1 MQNQITP
8 IIDTISYDETIQN
21 MFSNN
26 LYSDEYIFYA
36 CMISK
41 CNIYFIDDLDSPA
54 GVSFNDS
61 YNLYI
66 NLNKF
71 KEYTLIERMA
81 ILKHEML
88 HILNGH
94 LLYRNENKKLKNWN
108 IATDCS
114 INQLINSQHLPK
126 NCITPDYIE
135 KEINMKIKRQEPSEY
150 YYELLNNLKDEYE
163 FKDVDKHSTWEL
175 TSSES
180 SEEIQKEITK
190 NMIEESMQ
198 DSMNIIGEYP
208 NNCSNWLKLYSN
220 KSQINWKL
228 ELKNNLKIS
237 TKLPT
242 IYRRNRRLPNRIDLK
257 GSKRNKKDNI
267 LYIIDSS
274 GSVNNKDFKEL
285 NSEII
290 NLCKQINK
298 EIISIQVDSEASEPE
313 ILTKNSNKIERKRDA
328 GTFLSKGLEKAD
340 EHKLDYDTVIVS
352 TDGYLM
358 NDDIE
363 NFKKIKKKIIF
374 LISKRGTVDY
384 LNKTKY
390 KLFKIIKLI

>member
-8 IIDTISYDETIQN
+8 INNTISYDETIQN

-36 CMISK
+36 CMVSK
-41 CNIYFIDDLDSPA
+41 CNIYFIDDLNSPA

-66 NLNKF
+66 NLNLF

-114 INQLINSQHLPK
+114 INQLINNQHLPK

-135 KEINMKIKRQEPSEY
+135 KEINIKIKRQEPSEY
-150 YYELLNNLKDEYE
+150 YYEILNNLKDEYE

-175 TSSES
+175 NSSES
-180 SEEIQKEITK
+180 SKEIQKEITK

-198 DSMNIIGEYP
+198 DSMNIVGKYP

-242 IYRRNRRLPNRIDLK
+242 IYKRNRRLPNRIDLK
-257 GSKRNKKDNI
+257 GSKRNKKNNI

-358 NDDIE
+358 TDDIE
-363 NFKKIKKKIIF
+363 NFKKIKKKVIF
-374 LISKRGTVDY
+374 LISKKGTVDY

-390 KLFKIIKLI
+390 KMFKIIKLI

>member
-1 MQNQITP
+1 MQNQITT
-8 IIDTISYDETIQN
+8 INNTISYDETIQN

-36 CMISK
+36 CMVSK
-41 CNIYFIDDLDSPA
+41 CNIYFIDDLNSPA

-71 KEYTLIERMA
+71 KEYNLMERMA

-135 KEINMKIKRQEPSEY
+135 KEINKKIKRLEPSEY
-150 YYELLNNLKDEYE
+150 YYELLENLKDVYD
-163 FKDVDKHSTWEL
+163 FKDIDKHSTWDL
-175 TSSES
+175 NDSES
-180 SEEIQKEITK
+180 SEEVQKEVTK

-198 DSMNIIGEYP
+198 DSMNIVGKYP

-220 KSQINWKL
+220 KTQVNWKL
-228 ELKNNLKIS
+228 ELKNNLNTS
-237 TKLPT
+237 TKIPT
-242 IYRRNRRLPNRIDLK
+242 IYKRNRRLPNRIDLK
-257 GSKRNKKDNI
+257 GTKKNKNDSI
-267 LYIIDSS
+267 LYIIDAS
-274 GSVNNKDFKEL
+274 GSVNNKDFKDL

-290 NLCKQINK
+290 GLCKQINR
-298 EIISIQVDSEASEPE
+298 EIIAIQVDSEASEPE
-313 ILTKNSNKIERKRDA
+313 ILNKNTTKIERKKDA

-340 EHKLDYDTVIVS
+340 EHKLKYDTIIVS

-358 NDDIE
+358 TDDIE
-363 NFKKIKKKIIF
+363 NFKKIKKKVIF
-374 LISKRGTVDY
+374 LISKKGTTNY
-384 LNKTKY
+384 LSKHKY

>member
-1 MQNQITP
+1 MQNQITA
-8 IIDTISYDETIQN
+8 INNTISYDETIQN

-36 CMISK
+36 CMVSK
-41 CNIYFIDDLDSPA
+41 CNIYFIDDLNSPA

-135 KEINMKIKRQEPSEY
+135 KEINIKIKRQEPSEY
-150 YYELLNNLKDEYE
+150 YYELLNNLKDEYGFHKFHE

-175 TSSES
+175 NSSES

-198 DSMNIIGEYP
+198 DSMNIIGGYP

-237 TKLPT
+237 TKLHT
-242 IYRRNRRLPNRIDLK
+242 IYKRNRRLPNRIDLK

-363 NFKKIKKKIIF
+363 NFKRIKKK
-374 LISKRGTVDY
+374 
-384 LNKTKY
+384 
-390 KLFKIIKLI
+390 LFS